1 MASSLRLTTSDK
13 SEIFQ
18 KHEAISRGAILDV
31 NTYVNFEYLFLKRL
45 DICCDVNQLFGGQ
58 GDWPPTLTATFIH

>member
-13 SEIFQ
+13 SDIFQ
-18 KHEAISRGAILDV
+18 KYEAISRGASLDV
-31 NTYVNFEYLFLKRL
+31 NTHVNFEYFFLEFL

-58 GDWPPTLTATFIH
+58 GDGSPTLTATFIH